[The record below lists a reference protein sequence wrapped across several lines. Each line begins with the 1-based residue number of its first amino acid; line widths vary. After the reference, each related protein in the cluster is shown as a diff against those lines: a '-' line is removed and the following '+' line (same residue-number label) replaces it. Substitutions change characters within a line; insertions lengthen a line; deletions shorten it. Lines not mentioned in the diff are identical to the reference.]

1 MYVTQLTVV
10 YRLAVLMWSSPS
22 FSCMYVL
29 PFLSD
34 YHLSLT
40 VCLPLPVWLSFPLSH
55 PLSSSLIQ
63 VKMTRMRQ
71 RIAQR
76 LKEAQNVNAM
86 LTTFNEVDMRSES
99 DSQSHLLE
107 YAVLLV

>member
-1 MYVTQLTVV
+1 MYFLFCQITISLS
-10 YRLAVLMWSSPS
+10 LFFSPS
-22 FSCMYVL
+22 LSLPASLSL
-29 PFLSD
+29 PFSPTLP
-34 YHLSLT
+34 LSLT